1 MAATIMPADHLK
13 HIVEPSIQVDGLLA
27 LIAAAQALEQ
37 HTQQSPRPSERDHRK
52 MQVYVRRFEEMEQP
66 QTQPQ
71 KQKQKRIKTEE
82 RVPGLVGR
90 ILCKKFKDGRGR
102 SKMYQGRVMS
112 VSCATKDCPFDFGA
126 GVTATVKYSVHYEDG
141 DAEDM
146 THADV
151 LRHLVD

>member
-1 MAATIMPADHLK
+1 MAATLMPADHLK

-37 HTQQSPRPSERDHRK
+37 LAQQSPRPSEREHRK
-52 MQVYVRRFEEMEQP
+52 MQAYVRRFEEMEKEQP
-66 QTQPQ
+66 QPQ
-71 KQKQKRIKTEE
+71 KQKRTKTEE

-90 ILCKKFKDGRGR
+90 TLRKKFKDGRGR
-102 SKMYQGRVMS
+102 PKMYLGQVMS

-146 THADV
+146 THAEV